1 MRHITHIWVCYLYPE
16 PFHLGKQCDFLPVCT
31 LKKIRELKKKT
42 QTIVNNPLLTDQFIY
57 LYSIYTYI
65 HDICD

>member
-1 MRHITHIWVCYLYPE
+1 MLFISRTIP
-16 PFHLGKQCDFLPVCT
+16 LGKQCDFLPVCT
-31 LKKIRELKKKT
+31 LKKIRELKKKKT